1 MEMAEYF
8 GVVRP
13 THPRPLHNAI
23 STRNEGSACRGA
35 GRRSPVLPPGKVFWR
50 GGWVMQRSYLRIW
63 FIQKKAPPKAGLF
76 KMLALGGLAFAGL
89 IGCDFFAGFLVDHL
103 HGQTHLAAIIKA

>member
-50 GGWVMQRSYLRIW
+50 GGWRMQRS
-63 FIQKKAPPKAGLF
+63 
-76 KMLALGGLAFAGL
+76 
-89 IGCDFFAGFLVDHL
+89 
-103 HGQTHLAAIIKA
+103 